1 VRRCEISE
9 CKFANIYESNKWV
22 YGSGVGSLPINNIDY
37 ISFLRM
43 FMERNDIRTVVDF
56 GCGDWQF
63 SQYIGWETVTYTG
76 FDVVR
81 AVIERN
87 QSLFARD
94 NISFHTFSSNTELPN
109 ADLLICKDVFQH
121 LSNRSIQILLRAFKE
136 RYRFLLITNDDRPA
150 EHLTNTEIHDGDW
163 RPIRLDREPFFET
176 APIVL
181 SWMVEWGSRKPTR
194 KITSLIVGDLSS
206 H

>member
-1 VRRCEISE
+1 MSQT
-9 CKFANIYESNKWV
+9 NGV

-63 SQYIGWETVTYTG
+63 SRYIDWETVTYTG

-94 NISFHTFSSNTELPN
+94 NISFHTFSSDTEHSE
-109 ADLLICKDVFQH
+109 C
-121 LSNRSIQILLRAFKE
+121 RSIDLHGCISTPLE
-136 RYRFLLITNDDRPA
+136 S
-150 EHLTNTEIHDGDW
+150 IHSD
-163 RPIRLDREPFFET
+163 PF
-176 APIVL
+176 ACIQGAV
-181 SWMVEWGSRKPTR
+181 SISAN
-194 KITSLIVGDLSS
+194 
-206 H
+206 HQ